1 MTTKEEVRT
10 AWANE
15 ELAQVIN
22 KLTAL
27 HSDFKENSGLIQ
39 HELIEQ
45 AIDKLYHAYTLSKPN
60 NNLNDLLIVDSIN
73 NVPLQVD
80 HFN

>member
-1 MTTKEEVRT
+1 MTTREEIRI

-15 ELAQVIN
+15 ELAQVISE
-22 KLTAL
+22 LTKL
-27 HSDFKENSGLIQ
+27 HSEFKDNSGLIQ

-45 AIDKLYHAYTLSKPN
+45 AIEKLYHAYTLSRPN
-60 NNLNDLLIVDSIN
+60 NNLDALLIVDGMN
-73 NVPLQVD
+73 NAPRQID

>member
-1 MTTKEEVRT
+1 MTTKQDVRI

-22 KLTAL
+22 QLTTL
-27 HSDFKENSGLIQ
+27 HSEFKENSGLIQ

-45 AIDKLYHAYTLSKPN
+45 AIDKLYHAYTLSKPTD
-60 NNLNDLLIVDSIN
+60 NLDCLLIIDGMNGS
-73 NVPLQVD
+73 PRQVD

>member
-1 MTTKEEVRT
+1 MTTKESVRT

-22 KLTAL
+22 QLTSL
-27 HSDFKENSGLIQ
+27 HSEFKDNSGLIQ

-45 AIDKLYHAYTLSKPN
+45 AIEKLYHAYTLSKHNDNLDALIIVYGMN
-60 NNLNDLLIVDSIN
+60 NA
-73 NVPLQVD
+73 PRQVD

>member
-1 MTTKEEVRT
+1 MRTKQDVRI

-22 KLTAL
+22 QLTAL
-27 HSDFKENSGLIQ
+27 HSEFKENSGLIQ

-45 AIDKLYHAYTLSKPN
+45 AIDKLYHAYKLTKPTG
-60 NNLNDLLIVDSIN
+60 NLDYLLILDGMN
-73 NVPLQVD
+73 NTPRQVD

>member
-1 MTTKEEVRT
+1 MTTREEIRI

-15 ELAQVIN
+15 ELAQVITQ
-22 KLTAL
+22 LTRL
-27 HSDFKENSGLIQ
+27 HSDFKDNSGLIQ

-45 AIDKLYHAYTLSKPN
+45 AIYKLHHAYTLSRPN
-60 NNLNDLLIVDSIN
+60 ENLEHLLIVDGMN
-73 NVPLQVD
+73 NAPRQID

>member
-1 MTTKEEVRT
+1 MTTKESVRT

-15 ELAQVIN
+15 ELAQVITQ
-22 KLTAL
+22 LTAL
-27 HSDFKENSGLIQ
+27 HSEFKENSGLIQ

-45 AIDKLYHAYTLSKPN
+45 AIEKLYHAYTLSKPN
-60 NNLNDLLIVDSIN
+60 GNLDYLLILDGMN
-73 NVPLQVD
+73 GTPRQVD

>member
-1 MTTKEEVRT
+1 MTTKEGIKI

-15 ELAQVIN
+15 ELAQVITQ
-22 KLTAL
+22 LTEL
-27 HSDFKENSGLIQ
+27 HSEFKDNSGLIQ

-45 AIDKLYHAYTLSKPN
+45 AIEKLYHAYTLSKPN
-60 NNLNDLLIVDSIN
+60 DNLDALLIVDGMN
-73 NVPLQVD
+73 NAPRQID

>member
-1 MTTKEEVRT
+1 MTTSKEVRT

-15 ELAQVIN
+15 ELAQVITQ
-22 KLTAL
+22 LTAL
-27 HSDFKENSGLIQ
+27 HTEFKENSGLIQ

-45 AIDKLYHAYTLSKPN
+45 AIEKLYHAYTLSKSN
-60 NNLNDLLIVDSIN
+60 KNLDFLFILDGMNGT
-73 NVPLQVD
+73 PRQVD

>member
-1 MTTKEEVRT
+1 MTTREEVRT

-15 ELAQVIN
+15 ELAQVITQ
-22 KLTAL
+22 LTAL
-27 HSDFKENSGLIQ
+27 HTEFKENSGLIQ

-45 AIDKLYHAYTLSKPN
+45 AIEKLYHAYTLSKPN
-60 NNLNDLLIVDSIN
+60 GKLDYLLILDGMN
-73 NVPLQVD
+73 GTPRQVD

>member
-15 ELAQVIN
+15 ELAQVIY

-27 HSDFKENSGLIQ
+27 HSDFKEIS
-39 HELIEQ
+39 
-45 AIDKLYHAYTLSKPN
+45 
-60 NNLNDLLIVDSIN
+60 
-73 NVPLQVD
+73 
-80 HFN
+80 

>member
-1 MTTKEEVRT
+1 METKQAIKI

-15 ELAQVIN
+15 ELAHVI
-22 KLTAL
+22 KEL
-27 HSDFKENSGLIQ
+27 HVLHGDYKENSDLIQ
-39 HELIEQ
+39 HELIES
-45 AIDKLYHAYTLSKPN
+45 AIEKLCHAYELSMPN
-60 NNLNDLLIVDSIN
+60 QNLDALMVIDAIT

>member
-1 MTTKEEVRT
+1 MKTKQDVRI

-22 KLTAL
+22 QLTTL
-27 HSDFKENSGLIQ
+27 HSEFKENSGLIQ

-45 AIDKLYHAYTLSKPN
+45 AIDKLYHAYTLSKPTG
-60 NNLNDLLIVDSIN
+60 NLDHLLILDGMN
-73 NVPLQVD
+73 NTPRQVD

>member
-10 AWANE
+10 SWANE
-15 ELAQVIN
+15 ELAQVITQ
-22 KLTAL
+22 LTAL
-27 HSDFKENSGLIQ
+27 HSEFKENSGLIQ

-45 AIDKLYHAYTLSKPN
+45 AIDKLYNAYTLSKHN
-60 NNLNDLLIVDSIN
+60 KNIDYLLIIDGMN
-73 NVPLQVD
+73 GTPRQVD

>member
-1 MTTKEEVRT
+1 MTTREEVRT

-15 ELAQVIN
+15 ELAQVITQ
-22 KLTAL
+22 LTAL
-27 HSDFKENSGLIQ
+27 HTEFKENSGLIQ

-45 AIDKLYHAYTLSKPN
+45 AIEKLYHAYTLSKPN
-60 NNLNDLLIVDSIN
+60 KNIDYLLILDGMN
-73 NVPLQVD
+73 GTPRQVD

>member
-1 MTTKEEVRT
+1 MTTKESVRT

-15 ELAQVIN
+15 ELAQVITQ
-22 KLTAL
+22 LTAL
-27 HSDFKENSGLIQ
+27 HTEFKENSGLIQ

-45 AIDKLYHAYTLSKPN
+45 AIEKLYHAYTLSKPN
-60 NNLNDLLIVDSIN
+60 DNLNALLIVDSIN
-73 NVPLQVD
+73 NAPRQID

>member
-1 MTTKEEVRT
+1 MTTREEVRT

-15 ELAQVIN
+15 ELAQVITQ
-22 KLTAL
+22 LTAL
-27 HSDFKENSGLIQ
+27 HTEFKENSGLIQ

-60 NNLNDLLIVDSIN
+60 RNLDYLLIIDGMN
-73 NVPLQVD
+73 GTPRQVD

>member
-1 MTTKEEVRT
+1 MITKENVKIS
-10 AWANE
+10 WANE
-15 ELAQVIN
+15 ELAQIIN
-22 KLTAL
+22 QLKTLYTEYQ
-27 HSDFKENSGLIQ
+27 ENSGLIQ

>member
-10 AWANE
+10 SWANQ
-15 ELAQVIN
+15 ELAQVITQ
-22 KLTAL
+22 LTAL
-27 HSDFKENSGLIQ
+27 HSEFKENSGLIQ

-60 NNLNDLLIVDSIN
+60 KNIDYLLIIDGMN
-73 NVPLQVD
+73 GTPRQVD

>member
-1 MTTKEEVRT
+1 MKTKQDVRI

-22 KLTAL
+22 QLTTL
-27 HSDFKENSGLIQ
+27 HSEFKENSGLIQ

-45 AIDKLYHAYTLSKPN
+45 AIDKLYHAYKLSKPTG
-60 NNLNDLLIVDSIN
+60 NLDYLLIIDGMN
-73 NVPLQVD
+73 NTPRQID

>member
-1 MTTKEEVRT
+1 MGTKQAIKV

-15 ELAQVIN
+15 ELAHVI
-22 KLTAL
+22 KEL
-27 HSDFKENSGLIQ
+27 HVLHGDYKENSDLIQ

-45 AIDKLYHAYTLSKPN
+45 AIEKLYHAYTLSIPN
-60 NNLNDLLIVDSIN
+60 ENLDYLLIIDGMN
-73 NVPLQVD
+73 GTPRQVD

>member
-1 MTTKEEVRT
+1 MKRKVRV

-15 ELAQVIN
+15 ELAHVIRQ
-22 KLTAL
+22 L
-27 HSDFKENSGLIQ
+27 HVLYSDYKENSDLIQ
-39 HELIEQ
+39 HELIES
-45 AIDKLYHAYTLSKPN
+45 AIDKLCKAYELSIPN
-60 NNLNDLLIVDSIN
+60 QNLDALMVIDAIT

>member
-1 MTTKEEVRT
+1 MTTKEEIRT

-15 ELAQVIN
+15 ELAQVITQ
-22 KLTAL
+22 LTAL
-27 HSDFKENSGLIQ
+27 HTEFKENSGLIQ

-60 NNLNDLLIVDSIN
+60 KNIDYLLIIDGMN
-73 NVPLQVD
+73 GTPRQVD

>member
-45 AIDKLYHAYTLSKPN
+45 AIDKLYHAYTLSKSN
-60 NNLNDLLIVDSIN
+60 KNLECLLILDGMN
-73 NVPLQVD
+73 GTPRQVD

>member
-1 MTTKEEVRT
+1 MTTREEIVI

-15 ELAQVIN
+15 ELAQVISQ
-22 KLTAL
+22 LTKL
-27 HSDFKENSGLIQ
+27 HSEFKDNSGLIQ

-45 AIDKLYHAYTLSKPN
+45 AIDKLYHAYTLSRSN
-60 NNLNDLLIVDSIN
+60 DNLDALLIVDGMN
-73 NVPLQVD
+73 NAPRQVD

>member
-1 MTTKEEVRT
+1 MITREEVRT

-15 ELAQVIN
+15 ELAQVISQ
-22 KLTAL
+22 LTRL
-27 HSDFKENSGLIQ
+27 HTEFKDNSGLIQ

-60 NNLNDLLIVDSIN
+60 DNLDALLIVDGMN
-73 NVPLQVD
+73 NAPRQID

>member
-1 MTTKEEVRT
+1 MITREEIRI

-15 ELAQVIN
+15 ELAQVISQ
-22 KLTAL
+22 LTRL
-27 HSDFKENSGLIQ
+27 HTEFKDNSGLIQ

-60 NNLNDLLIVDSIN
+60 DNLDALLIVDGMN
-73 NVPLQVD
+73 NAPRQID

>member
-1 MTTKEEVRT
+1 MITSKEVRT

-15 ELAQVIN
+15 ELAQVITQ
-22 KLTAL
+22 LTAL
-27 HSDFKENSGLIQ
+27 HTEFKENSGLIQ

-45 AIDKLYHAYTLSKPN
+45 AIEKLYHAYTLSKPN
-60 NNLNDLLIVDSIN
+60 GSLDYLLILDGMFGT
-73 NVPLQVD
+73 PRQVD

>member
-1 MTTKEEVRT
+1 MTNREEIII

-15 ELAQVIN
+15 ELAQVIS
-22 KLTAL
+22 KLTKL
-27 HSDFKENSGLIQ
+27 HSEFKDNSGLIQ

-45 AIDKLYHAYTLSKPN
+45 AIEKLYHAYTLSRSN
-60 NNLNDLLIVDSIN
+60 DNLDALLIVDGMN
-73 NVPLQVD
+73 NAPRQVD

>member
-1 MTTKEEVRT
+1 MTTREEIRI

-15 ELAQVIN
+15 ELAQVISQ
-22 KLTAL
+22 LTGL
-27 HSDFKENSGLIQ
+27 HTEFKDNSGLIQ

-60 NNLNDLLIVDSIN
+60 DNLDALLIVDGMN
-73 NVPLQVD
+73 NAPRQID

>member
-1 MTTKEEVRT
+1 MKREVRV

-15 ELAQVIN
+15 ELAHVI
-22 KLTAL
+22 KQL
-27 HSDFKENSGLIQ
+27 HVLHGDYKENSDLIQ
-39 HELIEQ
+39 HELIES
-45 AIDKLYHAYTLSKPN
+45 AIDKLCKAYELSMPN
-60 NNLNDLLIVDSIN
+60 QNLDALMVIDAIT

>member
-1 MTTKEEVRT
+1 MTTKEVVRT

-15 ELAQVIN
+15 ELAQVITQ
-22 KLTAL
+22 LTAL
-27 HSDFKENSGLIQ
+27 HTEFKENSGLIQ

-45 AIDKLYHAYTLSKPN
+45 AIDKLYHAYTLSKPTG
-60 NNLNDLLIVDSIN
+60 NLDYLLILDGMN
-73 NVPLQVD
+73 NTPRQVD

>member
-1 MTTKEEVRT
+1 MTTREEIRI

-15 ELAQVIN
+15 ELAQVISE
-22 KLTAL
+22 LTKL
-27 HSDFKENSGLIQ
+27 HSEFKDNSGLIK

-45 AIDKLYHAYTLSKPN
+45 AIEKLYHAYTLSRPN
-60 NNLNDLLIVDSIN
+60 NNLDALLIEDGMN
-73 NVPLQVD
+73 NAPLQVD

>member
-1 MTTKEEVRT
+1 MKREVRT

-15 ELAQVIN
+15 ELAQVITQ
-22 KLTAL
+22 LTAL
-27 HSDFKENSGLIQ
+27 HAEFKENSGLIQ

-45 AIDKLYHAYTLSKPN
+45 AIEKLYHAYTLSKPN
-60 NNLNDLLIVDSIN
+60 GNLDYLLILDGIN
-73 NVPLQVD
+73 GTPRQVD

>member
-1 MTTKEEVRT
+1 MTTREEVRT

-15 ELAQVIN
+15 ELAQVISQ
-22 KLTAL
+22 LTRL
-27 HSDFKENSGLIQ
+27 HTEFKDNSGLIQ

-60 NNLNDLLIVDSIN
+60 DNLDALLIVDGMN
-73 NVPLQVD
+73 NAPRQID

>member
-1 MTTKEEVRT
+1 MTTREEIRI

-15 ELAQVIN
+15 ELAQVISE
-22 KLTAL
+22 LTKL
-27 HSDFKENSGLIQ
+27 HSEFKDHSGLIQ

-45 AIDKLYHAYTLSKPN
+45 AIDKLYHAYTLSRSN
-60 NNLNDLLIVDSIN
+60 DNLDALLIVDGMN
-73 NVPLQVD
+73 NAPRQVD